1 MLSVSE
7 TQTNDAIIPE
17 TQDEVFTEMDDD
29 GQVASL
35 TLSISSM
42 NVSDPE
48 SQNTKKN
55 IEI

>member
-17 TQDEVFTEMDDD
+17 TQDEEFTEIDDD

-48 SQNTKKN
+48 SQNTEKK
-55 IEI
+55 